1 MLKIV
6 TFAIFL
12 LILFYYQTYS
22 QCTPCS
28 AAFSSSA
35 FTAGTSNVGVLKE
48 GSLRIIGM
56 NHFIHG
62 SRFYSGSEELKKY
75 YDEELNIHF
84 MGLNIG
90 YGLTKKFTLETEIG
104 AFPDK
109 DLNFGFIREKI
120 SGFSSAALIGKYTIY
135 SDRANAQE
143 ITLGLGGRLP
153 LTSNTTLSGS
163 PGLILQLF
171 YFKNL
176 TDDLNMILFHRSEL
190 FAEGRDSINLGNSF
204 VTSLFLTKGIID
216 DLTGIIEAR
225 YDYLTK
231 SNHDSTP
238 IINTGRSILAIVP
251 QLSYHFTDIS
261 ISGFVELPIIKN
273 YEGVQLSEK
282 IGAGIALIY
291 ML

>member
-1 MLKIV
+1 
-6 TFAIFL
+6 
-12 LILFYYQTYS
+12 
-22 QCTPCS
+22 
-28 AAFSSSA
+28 
-35 FTAGTSNVGVLKE
+35 
-48 GSLRIIGM
+48 
-56 NHFIHG
+56 
-62 SRFYSGSEELKKY
+62 
-75 YDEELNIHF
+75 
-84 MGLNIG
+84 
-90 YGLTKKFTLETEIG
+90 
-104 AFPDK
+104 
-109 DLNFGFIREKI
+109 
-120 SGFSSAALIGKYTIY
+120 
-135 SDRANAQE
+135 
-143 ITLGLGGRLP
+143 
-153 LTSNTTLSGS
+153 
-163 PGLILQLF
+163 
-171 YFKNL
+171 
-176 TDDLNMILFHRSEL
+176 
-190 FAEGRDSINLGNSF
+190 